1 MRVIAGE
8 FKGRR
13 LTVKRAKIRPTS
25 DRVKGALFSILRER
39 VEDANFLDLCAG
51 TGNVGIEAL
60 SRGAKSVTFV
70 DYDYH
75 CMRVIASNLEQCGVY
90 RDHPQIQLI
99 NLTAQKG
106 LIYLGRHNA
115 QFNLIYFD
123 PPYDADIHNNC
134 VELVAEHRLLSPSG
148 RFVVEHRKG
157 KALDLPS
164 LSITGLVFYRQESY
178 GDTVLSFYEWRET
191 E

>member
-51 TGNVGIEAL
+51 TGNIGIEAL
-60 SRGAKSVTFV
+60 SRGARSVTFV
-70 DYDYH
+70 DHDYH

-90 RDHPQIQLI
+90 RDHPKIQLI
-99 NLTAQKG
+99 NLSAQKG
-106 LIYLGRHNA
+106 LIYLGRHHA
-115 QFNLIYFD
+115 KFNLIYFD
-123 PPYDADIHNNC
+123 PPYDADFYNGC
-134 VELVAEHRLLSPSG
+134 VDLVAEHQLLSPSG
-148 RFVVEHRKG
+148 RFVMEHRKG
-157 KALDLPS
+157 KALNLPTPS
-164 LSITGLVFYRQESY
+164 TTGLTLNRQASY
-178 GDTVLSFYEWRET
+178 GDTVLSFYEWREN